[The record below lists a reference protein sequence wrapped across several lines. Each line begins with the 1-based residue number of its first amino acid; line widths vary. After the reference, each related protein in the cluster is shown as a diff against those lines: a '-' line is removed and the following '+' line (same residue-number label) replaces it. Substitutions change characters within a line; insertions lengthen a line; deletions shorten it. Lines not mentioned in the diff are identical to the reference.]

1 MLLDEVTMTLGR
13 VGAAAKHDGIELR
26 EAPDSGSEVTGLC
39 RATGGV
45 VLGIEVENDPLSL
58 VVDKPNGIVSL
69 VRQRKRGGLLSNSNH
84 GDRFYTSTRIEA
96 LPSVDMST
104 APMTAACG

>member
-1 MLLDEVTMTLGR
+1 
-13 VGAAAKHDGIELR
+13 
-26 EAPDSGSEVTGLC
+26 
-39 RATGGV
+39 
-45 VLGIEVENDPLSL
+45 LSL

-69 VRQRKRGGLLSNSNH
+69 VRQRKHGGLLSNGNH
-84 GDRFYTSTRIEA
+84 EDRFYTSTRIEA